1 MKNYSIILFLLSLSI
16 TFGSCSDFL
25 DMKPNGVLGQDDV
38 TGKEQVDKL
47 VIAAYSI
54 LGNDHYD
61 APMNLWPFGNVRS
74 DDAYKGGRDEAD
86 IQDYHFYEISN
97 NILPTFGIPDATWFN
112 FYMCISRANTA
123 LRALAEMP
131 EEDFP
136 MKKVRMAECRFL
148 RAHSY
153 FLLKIMYKY
162 IPYIDETL
170 PVEEYKNVSNVAL
183 SNDELWTKIAED
195 FKAAYDDLPE
205 VQPEVGRANR
215 YAAAAYLAKTYLYKG
230 FRQDEKH
237 NVTGIDADDM
247 RQVVEYTGKVIGSPF
262 RLEPDFANNFLPGS
276 YENGPES
283 LFAIQHSTGDGTLY
297 GRLNF
302 SDVLNVPMTIPGACD
317 FQKPSQ
323 NLVNAFKTE
332 NGLPMF
338 NTYNNSDFNASADKA
353 DPRLFHTVALEG
365 YPYKYD
371 YRTFGADWS
380 RNPGVYGY
388 YSSLKEN
395 VNPDDPSS
403 VLIDPF
409 RGNSKNKI
417 VIRYA
422 DVLLMRAEALIEL
435 NRESEALPLINEVR
449 MRAKNSMAK
458 IPYAAEVADIAL
470 YEEGVN
476 CTWTNSFARNAV
488 RWERRLELAMEC
500 QRFFDLVR
508 WGIADQVM
516 NTYYKTESTKRAYY
530 ENAYFDKNKEEYV
543 PIPQQQINFSKGVY
557 KQNNNY

>member
-1 MKNYSIILFLLSLSI
+1 MKNYLFILLATVFSLS
-16 TFGSCSDFL
+16 SCSDFL
-25 DMKPNGVLGQDDV
+25 DIKPNGVLGEDDV
-38 TGKEQVDKL
+38 TGKDQVDKL
-47 VIAAYSI
+47 VIAAYSV

-86 IQDYHFYEISN
+86 IQDYHFYEVSN
-97 NILPTFGIPDATWFN
+97 NILTTFGIPDATWFN
-112 FYMCISRANTA
+112 FYIAISRANTA
-123 LRALAEMP
+123 LRVLNTVA

-136 MKKVRMAECRFL
+136 MKKARMAECRFL
-148 RAHSY
+148 RGHSY
-153 FLLKIMYKY
+153 FQLKVMFKY
-162 IPYIDETL
+162 IPYIDETV
-170 PVEEYKNVSNVAL
+170 PVDEYKNISNVAL
-183 SNDELWTKIAED
+183 SNDELWAKIAED
-195 FKAAYDDLPE
+195 FKFAYDNLPE
-205 VQPEVGRANR
+205 AQQEVGRANK

-237 NVTGIDADDM
+237 NMIGVDAEDM
-247 RQVVEYTGKVIGSPF
+247 KQVVEYTGKVIGSQF
-262 RLEPDFANNFLPGS
+262 HLESDFANNFLPGS

-338 NTYNNSDFNASADKA
+338 NTYNSSDFDPASGKA
-353 DPRLFHTVALEG
+353 DPRLFHTVAMVG

-371 YRTFGADWS
+371 YRVFGTDWS

-422 DVLLMRAEALIEL
+422 DVLLMRAEALVEL
-435 NRESEALPLINEVR
+435 NREKEALPLINEVR
-449 MRAKNSMAK
+449 QRAKDSMSK
-458 IPYAAEVADIAL
+458 ITYVGDVADIAL
-470 YEEGVN
+470 YQDGVN
-476 CTWTNSFARNAV
+476 CTWTNTFARNAV

-516 NTYYKTESTKRAYY
+516 NTYYKEESTKRAYY
-530 ENAYFDKNKEEYV
+530 ETAYFDKNKEEYV
-543 PIPQQQINFSKGVY
+543 PIPQQQLNFSKGVY

>member
-1 MKNYSIILFLLSLSI
+1 MKNYLFILLATVLSLS
-16 TFGSCSDFL
+16 SCSDFL
-25 DMKPNGVLGQDDV
+25 DIKPNGVLGEDDV
-38 TGKEQVDKL
+38 TGTDQVDKL
-47 VIAAYSI
+47 VIAAYSV

-86 IQDYHFYEISN
+86 IQDYHFYEVSN
-97 NILPTFGIPDATWFN
+97 NILTTFGIPDATWFN
-112 FYMCISRANTA
+112 FYIAISRANTA
-123 LRALAEMP
+123 LRVLNTVT
-131 EEDFP
+131 EEEFP
-136 MKKVRMAECRFL
+136 MKNVRMAECRFL
-148 RAHSY
+148 RGHSY
-153 FLLKIMYKY
+153 FQLKVMFKY
-162 IPYIDETL
+162 IPYIDETV
-170 PVEEYKNVSNVAL
+170 PVEDYKNISNVAL
-183 SNDELWTKIAED
+183 SNDELWAKIAED
-195 FKAAYDDLPE
+195 FKFAYDNLPE
-205 VQPEVGRANR
+205 AQQEVGRANK

-230 FRQDEKH
+230 FRQDEEH
-237 NVTGIDADDM
+237 NMIGVDAEDM
-247 RQVVEYTGKVIGSPF
+247 KQVVEYTGKVIGSQF
-262 RLEPDFANNFLPGS
+262 HLEPDFANNFLPGS

-338 NTYNNSDFNASADKA
+338 NTYNSSDFDPASGKA
-353 DPRLFHTVALEG
+353 DPRLFHTVAMVG

-371 YRTFGADWS
+371 YRVFGTDWS

-422 DVLLMRAEALIEL
+422 DVLLMRAEALVEL
-435 NRESEALPLINEVR
+435 NREKEALPLINEVR
-449 MRAKNSMAK
+449 QRAKDSMSK
-458 IPYAAEVADIAL
+458 ITYVGDVANIDL
-470 YEEGVN
+470 YQDGVN
-476 CTWTNSFARNAV
+476 CTWTNTFARNAV

-516 NTYYKTESTKRAYY
+516 NTYYKEESTKRAYY
-530 ENAYFDKNKEEYV
+530 ESANFDKNKEEYI
-543 PIPQQQINFSKGVY
+543 PIPQQQLNFSKGVY

>member
-1 MKNYSIILFLLSLSI
+1 MKNYLFILLATVLSLS
-16 TFGSCSDFL
+16 SCSDFL
-25 DMKPNGVLGQDDV
+25 DIKPNGVLGEDDV
-38 TGKEQVDKL
+38 TGTDQVDKL
-47 VIAAYSI
+47 VIAAYSV

-86 IQDYHFYEISN
+86 IQDYHFYEVSN
-97 NILPTFGIPDATWFN
+97 NILTTFGIPDATWFN
-112 FYMCISRANTA
+112 FYIAISRANTA
-123 LRALAEMP
+123 LRVLNTVT
-131 EEDFP
+131 EEEFP
-136 MKKVRMAECRFL
+136 MKNVRMAECRFL
-148 RAHSY
+148 RGHSY
-153 FLLKIMYKY
+153 FQLKVMFKY
-162 IPYIDETL
+162 IPYIDETV
-170 PVEEYKNVSNVAL
+170 PVEDYKNISNVAL
-183 SNDELWTKIAED
+183 SNDELWAKIAED
-195 FKAAYDDLPE
+195 FKFAYDNLPE
-205 VQPEVGRANR
+205 AQQEVGRANK

-230 FRQDEKH
+230 FRQDEEH
-237 NVTGIDADDM
+237 NMIGVDAEDM
-247 RQVVEYTGKVIGSPF
+247 KQVVEYTGKVIGSQF
-262 RLEPDFANNFLPGS
+262 HLEPDFANNFLPGS

-338 NTYNNSDFNASADKA
+338 NTYNSSDFDPASGKA
-353 DPRLFHTVALEG
+353 DPRLFHTVAMVG

-371 YRTFGADWS
+371 YRVFGTDWS

-422 DVLLMRAEALIEL
+422 DVLLMRAEALVEL
-435 NRESEALPLINEVR
+435 NREKEALPLINEVR
-449 MRAKNSMAK
+449 QRAKDSMSK
-458 IPYAAEVADIAL
+458 ITYVGDVADIDL
-470 YEEGVN
+470 YQDGVN
-476 CTWTNSFARNAV
+476 CTWTNTFARNAV

-516 NTYYKTESTKRAYY
+516 NTYYKEESTKRAYY
-530 ENAYFDKNKEEYV
+530 ESANFDKNKEEYI
-543 PIPQQQINFSKGVY
+543 PIPQQQLNFSKGVY

>member
-1 MKNYSIILFLLSLSI
+1 MKNYLFILLATVLSLS
-16 TFGSCSDFL
+16 SCSDFL
-25 DMKPNGVLGQDDV
+25 DIKPNGVLGEDDV
-38 TGKEQVDKL
+38 TGTDQVDKL
-47 VIAAYSI
+47 VIAAYSV

-86 IQDYHFYEISN
+86 IQDYNFYEVSN
-97 NILPTFGIPDATWFN
+97 NILTTFGIPDATWFN
-112 FYMCISRANTA
+112 FYIAISRANTA
-123 LRALAEMP
+123 LRVLNTVT
-131 EEDFP
+131 EEEFP
-136 MKKVRMAECRFL
+136 MKNVRMAECRFL
-148 RAHSY
+148 RGHSY
-153 FLLKIMYKY
+153 FQLKVMFKY
-162 IPYIDETL
+162 IPYIDETV
-170 PVEEYKNVSNVAL
+170 PVEDYKNISNVAL
-183 SNDELWTKIAED
+183 SNDELWAKIAED
-195 FKAAYDDLPE
+195 FKFAYDNLPE
-205 VQPEVGRANR
+205 AQQEVGRANK

-230 FRQDEKH
+230 FRQDEEH
-237 NVTGIDADDM
+237 NMIGVDAEDM
-247 RQVVEYTGKVIGSPF
+247 KQVVEYTGKVIGSQF
-262 RLEPDFANNFLPGS
+262 HLEPDFANNFLPGS

-338 NTYNNSDFNASADKA
+338 NTYNSSDFDPASGKA
-353 DPRLFHTVALEG
+353 DPRLFHTVAMVG

-371 YRTFGADWS
+371 YRVFGTDWS

-422 DVLLMRAEALIEL
+422 DVLLMRAEALVEL
-435 NRESEALPLINEVR
+435 NRENEALSLINEVR
-449 MRAKNSMAK
+449 QRAKDSMSK
-458 IPYAAEVADIAL
+458 ITYVGDVADIAL
-470 YEEGVN
+470 YQDGVN
-476 CTWTNSFARNAV
+476 CTWTNTFARNAV

-516 NTYYKTESTKRAYY
+516 NTYYKEESTKRAYY
-530 ENAYFDKNKEEYV
+530 ESANFDKNKEEYI
-543 PIPQQQINFSKGVY
+543 PIPQQQLNFSKGVY

>member
-1 MKNYSIILFLLSLSI
+1 MKNYLFILLATVLSLS
-16 TFGSCSDFL
+16 SCSDFL
-25 DMKPNGVLGQDDV
+25 DIKPNGVLGEDDV
-38 TGKEQVDKL
+38 TGTDQVDKL
-47 VIAAYSI
+47 VIAAYSV

-86 IQDYHFYEISN
+86 IQDYHFYEVSN
-97 NILPTFGIPDATWFN
+97 NILTTFGIPDATWFN
-112 FYMCISRANTA
+112 FYIAISRANTA
-123 LRALAEMP
+123 LRVLNTVT
-131 EEDFP
+131 EEEFP
-136 MKKVRMAECRFL
+136 MKNVRMAECRFL
-148 RAHSY
+148 RGHSY
-153 FLLKIMYKY
+153 FQLKVMFKY
-162 IPYIDETL
+162 IPYIDETV
-170 PVEEYKNVSNVAL
+170 PVEDYKNISNVAL
-183 SNDELWTKIAED
+183 SNDELWAKIAED
-195 FKAAYDDLPE
+195 FKFAYDNLPE
-205 VQPEVGRANR
+205 AQQEVGRANK

-230 FRQDEKH
+230 FRQDEEH
-237 NVTGIDADDM
+237 NMIGVDAEDM
-247 RQVVEYTGKVIGSPF
+247 KQVVEYTGKVIGSQF
-262 RLEPDFANNFLPGS
+262 HLEPDFANNFLPGS

-338 NTYNNSDFNASADKA
+338 NTYNSSDFDPASGKA
-353 DPRLFHTVALEG
+353 DPRLFHTVAMVG

-371 YRTFGADWS
+371 YRVFGTDWS

-422 DVLLMRAEALIEL
+422 DVLLMRSEALVEL
-435 NRESEALPLINEVR
+435 NREKEALPLINEVR
-449 MRAKNSMAK
+449 QRAKDSMSK
-458 IPYAAEVADIAL
+458 ITYVGDVADIDL
-470 YEEGVN
+470 YQDGVN
-476 CTWTNSFARNAV
+476 CTWTNTFARNAV

-516 NTYYKTESTKRAYY
+516 NTYYKEESTKRAYY
-530 ENAYFDKNKEEYV
+530 ESANFDKNKEEYI
-543 PIPQQQINFSKGVY
+543 PIPQQQLNFSKGVY

>member
-1 MKNYSIILFLLSLSI
+1 MKNYLFILLATVLSLS
-16 TFGSCSDFL
+16 SCSDFL
-25 DMKPNGVLGQDDV
+25 DIKPNGVLGEDDV
-38 TGKEQVDKL
+38 TGTDQVDKL
-47 VIAAYSI
+47 VIAAYSV

-86 IQDYHFYEISN
+86 IQDYHFYEVSN
-97 NILPTFGIPDATWFN
+97 NILTTFGIPDATWFN
-112 FYMCISRANTA
+112 FYIAISRANTA
-123 LRALAEMP
+123 LRVLNTVT
-131 EEDFP
+131 EEEFP
-136 MKKVRMAECRFL
+136 MKNVRMAECRFL
-148 RAHSY
+148 RGHSY
-153 FLLKIMYKY
+153 FQLKVMFKY
-162 IPYIDETL
+162 IPYIDETV
-170 PVEEYKNVSNVAL
+170 PVEDYKNISNVAL
-183 SNDELWTKIAED
+183 SNDELWAKIAED
-195 FKAAYDDLPE
+195 FKFAYDNLPE
-205 VQPEVGRANR
+205 AQQEVGRANK

-230 FRQDEKH
+230 FRQDEEH
-237 NVTGIDADDM
+237 NMIGVDAEDM
-247 RQVVEYTGKVIGSPF
+247 KQVVEYTGKVIGSQF
-262 RLEPDFANNFLPGS
+262 HLEPDFANNFLPGS

-338 NTYNNSDFNASADKA
+338 NTYNSSDFDPASGKA
-353 DPRLFHTVALEG
+353 DPRLFHTVAMVG

-371 YRTFGADWS
+371 YRVFGTDWS

-422 DVLLMRAEALIEL
+422 DVLLMRAEALVEL
-435 NRESEALPLINEVR
+435 SRENEALPLINEVR
-449 MRAKNSMAK
+449 QRAKDSMSK
-458 IPYAAEVADIAL
+458 ITYVGDVADIAL
-470 YEEGVN
+470 YQDGVN
-476 CTWTNSFARNAV
+476 CTWTNTFARNAV

-516 NTYYKTESTKRAYY
+516 NTYYKEESTKRAYY
-530 ENAYFDKNKEEYV
+530 ESANFDKNKEEYI
-543 PIPQQQINFSKGVY
+543 PIPQQQLNFSKGVY